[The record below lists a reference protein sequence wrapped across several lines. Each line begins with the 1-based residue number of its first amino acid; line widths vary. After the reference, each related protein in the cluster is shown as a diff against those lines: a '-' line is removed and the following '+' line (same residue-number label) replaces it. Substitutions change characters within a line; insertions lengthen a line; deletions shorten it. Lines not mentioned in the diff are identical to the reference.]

1 MDEVY
6 YDAVVNAAIDI
17 TNDVC
22 PITYVRTR
30 LALERLSVGEI
41 LAVRLKGAEPAE
53 NVPRTALEQGHDI
66 LLIEAQPDGTTL
78 VILRRGE

>member
-6 YDAVVNAAIDI
+6 YDTVVNAAIDI

-78 VILRRGE
+78 VVLRRGE